1 MKNENIFD
9 FYSND
14 LGSKSTS
21 TNNDDDNDDN
31 NDNGVVVV
39 AENEKQNKKVTE
51 IKNKC
56 SQLNDSDN

>member
-14 LGSKSTS
+14 LSSKSAPI
-21 TNNDDDNDDN
+21 NNDDDNDD
-31 NDNGVVVV
+31 DDGVVV
-39 AENEKQNKKVTE
+39 ENEKQNKNVTE